1 MFQRN
6 YLKYWSDKMNEI
18 NKILTD
24 EIFEWYPN
32 KYPFKSFIN
41 SVANFV
47 DITGVISVAGLFLP
61 EFIEHDKCIFFKEN
75 VEKKINEVK
84 HISSPY
90 GDDPKAI
97 ERYRNLFN
105 LDEFFLFAA
114 DDACD
119 DIRLVKK
126 FGELLEYFWSR
137 RLKEL
142 YPDKSFKFE
151 LAEDLYDEDGL
162 CLTFWQE

>member
-1 MFQRN
+1 M
-6 YLKYWSDKMNEI
+6 
-18 NKILTD
+18 NKIDKILSG

-41 SVANFV
+41 SVANFI
-47 DITGVISVAGLFLP
+47 DINGVISVAGLLSPQFVS
-61 EFIEHDKCIFFKEN
+61 INNCIFLKEN
-75 VEKKINEVK
+75 VEKKLKEGK

-90 GDDPKAI
+90 GNDLKTI
-97 ERYRNLFN
+97 ERDHNLFN

>member
-1 MFQRN
+1 M
-6 YLKYWSDKMNEI
+6 DKIDN
-18 NKILTD
+18 ILSD

-41 SVANFV
+41 SVANFI
-47 DITGVISVAGLFLP
+47 DINGVISVAGLLSPQFVSY
-61 EFIEHDKCIFFKEN
+61 KNCIFLKEN
-75 VEKKINEVK
+75 VEKKINEGSE
-84 HISSPY
+84 ITSPY
-90 GDDPKAI
+90 GHDFKTI
-97 ERYRNLFN
+97 ERDNNLFN
-105 LDEFFLFAA
+105 LDEFFLLAA
-114 DDACD
+114 DDSCD

-142 YPDKSFKFE
+142 YSDKKFQFE
-151 LAEDLYDEDGL
+151 IAEDLYDEDGL